1 VDLRCAEGSNCPV
14 GEFGWRKASS
24 SWFLWRP
31 TCREKGKKKKKKRYE
46 EEKVESWSV
55 DGCGSAEKGEVGLG

>member
-1 VDLRCAEGSNCPV
+1 LC
-14 GEFGWRKASS
+14 
-24 SWFLWRP
+24 RP